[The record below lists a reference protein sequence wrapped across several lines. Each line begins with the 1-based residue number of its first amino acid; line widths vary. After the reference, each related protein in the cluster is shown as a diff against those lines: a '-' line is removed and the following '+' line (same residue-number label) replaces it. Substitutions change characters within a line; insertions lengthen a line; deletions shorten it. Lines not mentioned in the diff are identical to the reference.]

1 MREADDEAP
10 EDSDFHPN
18 NKPETDPVADE
29 KPFSKVKWLAFS
41 QKYKDIFGE
50 DLPSGLPPKGSVELK
65 IDLVPGSELLKR

>member
-29 KPFSKVKWLAFS
+29 KPFSKVK
-41 QKYKDIFGE
+41 
-50 DLPSGLPPKGSVELK
+50 
-65 IDLVPGSELLKR
+65 